1 MADELIPPEAKAMV
15 GTILQTRSGVVYQ
28 KEFQRFAAAV
38 NDLNPIYF
46 DEEAAKAQGYKTT
59 PAPLLFLTQALQGVT
74 RLDELV
80 KDGVPGGGGGTQ
92 VPLNVHRKMA
102 GGEEY
107 DFIEPVYPGDTITA
121 ESKLASVEEKT
132 GLSGAFVLVTRETTY
147 TNQDGVI
154 VARSRMSMI
163 AR

>member
-1 MADELIPPEAKAMV
+1 MPDALVPSEAKEMI
-15 GTILQTRSGVVYQ
+15 GTTLQTRSGVVYQ
-28 KEFQRFAAAV
+28 KEAQRFASAV

-46 DEEAAKAQGYKTT
+46 DEDAAKAAGYRTT
-59 PAPLLFLTQALQGVT
+59 PAPPLFLTQALQGVT

-80 KDGVPGGGGGTQ
+80 PDGVPGGGGGRQ

-107 DFIEPVYPGDTITA
+107 DFVEPLYPGDTITA
-121 ESKLASVEEKT
+121 ESKLSNVEEKT
-132 GLSGAFVLVTRETTY
+132 GRSGAFVVVTRETTY
-147 TNQDGVI
+147 TNQDGVT